1 MCIANSLISYVQVWQ
16 LFCMNAGWAAWKTT
30 SHSRLLNILR
40 LWSWCLVCLRPLCMQ
55 VLFPNGFVHLFQN
68 PGESSADPGM
78 DSSNLV
84 RFSSRKVQLYFCRV
98 LCVFE
103 QDLLHFSSKI
113 IRRHCGRSK
122 FHTKLKLAKG
132 TIFKILYWKRILP
145 VEFKYSPILCCCF
158 FICLRLFQCPVLTP
172 GWSSLPKLYL
182 KPLKF

>member
-1 MCIANSLISYVQVWQ
+1 MYICMCLANSLISCVQVWQ

-84 RFSSRKVQLYFCRV
+84 RFSSRKVQLYFCRF
-98 LCVFE
+98 CVCLNRTCCIS
-103 QDLLHFSSKI
+103 LLKI
-113 IRRHCGRSK
+113 WQHIVAEVS
-122 FHTKLKLAKG
+122 F
-132 TIFKILYWKRILP
+132 ILNANWPR
-145 VEFKYSPILCCCF
+145 E
-158 FICLRLFQCPVLTP
+158 LF
-172 GWSSLPKLYL
+172 
-182 KPLKF
+182 